1 MVQCVFQFPLF
12 SDVFSYLW
20 FCRCPSKGVTIM
32 RYINLHFTTYLLSYY
47 CSDGPRCGK
56 MPRRA
61 RQSAFSEGGVP
72 KRARLCSARA
82 LLNPTL
88 RQNTQMTVTIISS
101 AL

>member
-1 MVQCVFQFPLF
+1 MDR
-12 SDVFSYLW
+12 DVEKCQEEPDKVL
-20 FCRCPSKGVTIM
+20 
-32 RYINLHFTTYLLSYY
+32 
-47 CSDGPRCGK
+47 
-56 MPRRA
+56 
-61 RQSAFSEGGVP
+61 FSEGGVP